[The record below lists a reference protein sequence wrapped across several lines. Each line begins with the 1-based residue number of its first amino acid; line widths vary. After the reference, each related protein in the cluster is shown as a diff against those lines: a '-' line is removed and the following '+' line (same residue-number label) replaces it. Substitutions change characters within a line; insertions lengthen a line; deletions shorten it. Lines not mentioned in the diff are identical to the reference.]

1 MMRAMQMNMDSGN
14 WRQMLQITVLDWIA
28 GGSQVIERRL
38 HVAGIP
44 KGAGTNDIK
53 VETWT

>member
-1 MMRAMQMNMDSGN
+1 MNMDSGN